1 MRLPAAS
8 NSATFP
14 GPVSLRRSRLP
25 TSIANSGRWPRS
37 SAVARISRPS
47 GANRN
52 AAIERS
58 QSPRGEADRAA
69 RRVAHDEAEA
79 VGLEA
84 GPLHRQVR
92 EQAAVRRERG
102 LRVPGG
108 IVRRQVD
115 GRAAAVGRHA
125 PDVEVGR
132 DRLELPA
139 QPRREHELRSVRAE
153 RIVRAA
159 AVRLRRDVG
168 VERGRERHRL
178 AARPPL
184 AVERD
189 RKELGDAA
197 VLPGVPVAHE
207 QPVVSLPARLR
218 RALLVEPL
226 AGALE
231 VAAVREDLERDDQPA
246 APRRR
251 PESCDV
257 ERQPRDL
264 RRLAAADR
272 QEPHLRRAAARGE
285 EEDAAAV
292 GGPVG
297 GAVVFLVAREPARGC
312 VAVEVE
318 HPQVVAA
325 AVGREVGLAQ
335 RVDERRPSGEI
346 AGSEMRAKPTRSCAV
361 KPCGAAPASTGS
373 AAIAAAARSLRITW
387 SSAGSG
393 QIRSSSRARTSR
405 PERARSRRR

>member
-1 MRLPAAS
+1 MRLPAAT
-8 NSATFP
+8 NSGTFP

-58 QSPRGEADRAA
+58 QSRVVKRIAPLAASRTTRRKRSASKPGRSIARCSQEASI
-69 RRVAHDEAEA
+69 RRV
-79 VGLEA
+79 
-84 GPLHRQVR
+84 
-92 EQAAVRRERG
+92 RG
-102 LRVPGG
+102 LCVPGG
-108 IVRRQVD
+108 VVRSQVD

-132 DRLELPA
+132 YRLELPA
-139 QPRREHELRSVRAE
+139 QPSREHELRTVRAE

-159 AVRLRRDVG
+159 AVRLRRDVR
-168 VERGRERHRL
+168 VERSRERHRF

-189 RKELGDAA
+189 GKKPGDAA
-197 VLPGVPVAHE
+197 VLPCVPVADE
-207 QPVVSLPARLR
+207 QAVVSLPARLR
-218 RALLVEPL
+218 RAILVEPL
-226 AGALE
+226 AGAFE
-231 VAAVREDLERDDQPA
+231 VTAVREYLDRDGEPA
-246 APRRR
+246 TPRRS
-251 PESCDV
+251 PESRDI

-285 EEDAAAV
+285 EENAAVV

-297 GAVVFLVAREPARGC
+297 GAVIFLVAREPTRGSI
-312 VAVEVE
+312 AIQVE
-318 HPQVVAA
+318 HPQVVTA

-335 RVDERRPSGEI
+335 RVDEQAAVGRDRGFGNAREAHEILRRQS
-346 AGSEMRAKPTRSCAV
+346 V
-361 KPCGAAPASTGS
+361 
-373 AAIAAAARSLRITW
+373 
-387 SSAGSG
+387 
-393 QIRSSSRARTSR
+393 
-405 PERARSRRR
+405 RRRAGHNREHRQCCGRQESSLHVVLGRIRPNTLE